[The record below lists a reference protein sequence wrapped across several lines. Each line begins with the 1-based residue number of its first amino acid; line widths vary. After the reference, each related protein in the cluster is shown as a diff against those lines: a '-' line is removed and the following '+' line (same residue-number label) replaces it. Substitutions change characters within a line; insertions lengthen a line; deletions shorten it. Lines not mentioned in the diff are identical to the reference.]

1 MAFSHLLDQLG
12 GDPVFDAVDFRL
24 IRVIPAAHFP
34 IGRLA
39 LGQALAAVGDVFGS
53 IRVHPAA
60 VPEIGLV
67 DGEFFRAA
75 GHEKLVGGLCLR
87 AGSFDFPTE
96 NQGIAGGVTFQVG
109 GGDAEAGDDRSV
121 DVFLAFRKIDV
132 FCQIAHGDH
141 GAAFV
146 LEVLHVSLA
155 RHATPQG
162 RRLHRDRHARSGKIR
177 RFF

>member
-67 DGEFFRAA
+67 GGEFFRAA
-75 GHEKLVGGLCLR
+75 GHEKLVGGLCLQSSLYCMNFVKK
-87 AGSFDFPTE
+87 AKHFWLCTMIFQQLATTLINYYSLICGSSHMATQRMYSPM
-96 NQGIAGGVTFQVG
+96 TFYRRPME
-109 GGDAEAGDDRSV
+109 DA
-121 DVFLAFRKIDV
+121 
-132 FCQIAHGDH
+132 
-141 GAAFV
+141 
-146 LEVLHVSLA
+146 
-155 RHATPQG
+155 
-162 RRLHRDRHARSGKIR
+162 
-177 RFF
+177 